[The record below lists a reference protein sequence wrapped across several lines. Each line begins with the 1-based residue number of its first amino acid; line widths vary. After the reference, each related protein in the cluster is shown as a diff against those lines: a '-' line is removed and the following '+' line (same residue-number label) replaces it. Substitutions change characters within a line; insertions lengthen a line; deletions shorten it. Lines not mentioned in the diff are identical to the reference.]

1 MEAALEERPPIEG
14 SATEVDTGS
23 NAPIET
29 GSTAVPAEQ
38 AGVAPAN
45 QAQAMP
51 TVRDVLSQPAV
62 RRAMPAIVGLLSLL
76 VVLIFWSV
84 MMSTP
89 YRSVSDG
96 MEQADV

>member
-62 RRAMPAIVGLLSLL
+62 RRAMPARRSFVLAGGADFLVG
-76 VVLIFWSV
+76 
-84 MMSTP
+84 
-89 YRSVSDG
+89 D
-96 MEQADV
+96 DVYALPKRF

>member
-38 AGVAPAN
+38 AGAAPAN
-45 QAQAMP
+45 QAQA
-51 TVRDVLSQPAV
+51 
-62 RRAMPAIVGLLSLL
+62 LSL
-76 VVLIFWSV
+76 IHISEP
-84 MMSTP
+84 TR
-89 YRSVSDG
+89 RS
-96 MEQADV
+96 